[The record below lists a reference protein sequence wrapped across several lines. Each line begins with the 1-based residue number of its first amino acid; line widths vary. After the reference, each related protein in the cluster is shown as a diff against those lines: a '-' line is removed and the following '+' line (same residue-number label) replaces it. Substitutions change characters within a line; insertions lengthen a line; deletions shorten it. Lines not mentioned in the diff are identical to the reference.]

1 MALVSLAGALREAQR
16 DRRAIPLFVNLDM
29 PTTEAIVQACEEAG
43 KPAFFGLWAGLLD
56 RRGGHEFA
64 RWVRAVGEASGATLS
79 LMMDH
84 GRTFEDC
91 KLAVDLGYTDVMID
105 GSKLPL
111 EENTELACR
120 VVELGHAAGVG
131 VEAELGIVGSGRD
144 YESFGAKGE
153 GLTDPAQAAQF
164 AEQTG
169 CDILAVAVGTAHG
182 EYSGTPRVHLD
193 RLAAIRAATD
203 VPLAVHG
210 GSGLSDEQFVSLVK
224 GGVSKVNIG
233 TDLRL
238 AAKDAMAEIAARPE
252 TRYHHLMMA
261 AQAAAAERAVHY
273 LDLFS

>member
-1 MALVSLAGALREAQR
+1 MALVSFVGALREAQR
-16 DRRAIPLFVNLDM
+16 ENRTVPLFVNLDM
-29 PTTEAIVQACEEAG
+29 VTTQAIVEACEETG
-43 KPAFFGLWAGLLD
+43 KPAFFGLWAGVLD
-56 RRGGHEFA
+56 RPGGLEFA
-64 RWVRAVGEASGATLS
+64 RWVRAVGEASSATLS

-111 EENTELACR
+111 QENIELACR
-120 VVELGHAAGVG
+120 VVELARPAGIG

-144 YESFGAKGE
+144 YESFGAQGE
-153 GLTDPAQAAQF
+153 GLTDPEQAASF

-182 EYSGTPRVHLD
+182 EYTGTPRVDLD
-193 RLAAIRAATD
+193 RLARIRAATE

-210 GSGLSDEQFVSLVK
+210 GSGLSDEQFLSLRE
-224 GGVSKVNIG
+224 GGVCKVNIG

-238 AAKDAMAEIAARPE
+238 AAKDAMAAEAAKPESRYFHVMRAAR
-252 TRYHHLMMA
+252 
-261 AQAAAAERAVHY
+261 AAAAQRAVHY
-273 LDLFS
+273 LNLLG

>member
-1 MALVSLAGALREAQR
+1 MALVSLAGALRDAQR
-16 DRRAIPLFVNLDM
+16 DGRAIPLFVNLDM
-29 PTTEAIVQACEEAG
+29 ITTEAIVQACEETG
-43 KPAFFGLWAGLLD
+43 KPAFFGLWAGVLD
-56 RRGGHEFA
+56 RRGGPEFA

-111 EENTELACR
+111 AENTELAAR

-131 VEAELGIVGSGRD
+131 VEVELGIVGSGRD

-153 GLTDPAQAAQF
+153 GLTDPAEAATF

-238 AAKDAMAEIAARPE
+238 AAKDAMAEAAGSPE
-252 TRYHHLMMA
+252 ARYHHLMRA
-261 AQAAAAERAVHY
+261 AQKAAAERTVHY
-273 LDLFS
+273 LNLLG